1 MQKPN
6 MLTII
11 LITVAGTLILF
22 NHYET
27 RNVGTRVETEIA
39 SRKSSLNAMENEFS
53 KGNFEDIKRVPELQS
68 ELDEV
73 KKTLQAQMETFRKS
87 LELADE
93 ARSRQAVARA
103 KLAVLKGEVAVVR
116 QQLQKLKTEQASWDA
131 RHASLMSGDQG
142 RRIVGS
148 PTHLKVVRGI
158 LLEER
163 PSTEQF
169 VKLQTSVDELAP
181 LFEGSQ
187 KDPDAEIVVHPE
199 HRTMISDALT
209 WLNNGLAQLE
219 QQNLL
224 LTAVLKETA
233 KLPPATQTLQE
244 LIDAEEAEVSR
255 QFAEN
260 LKAAVDKAEAEANAE
275 HIEVL
280 SRLKAETK
288 REQTRKE
295 AEIQTAETQKVERE
309 RLFNEQQHAQEAE
322 LAKQEAAK
330 EAEIREAEANAK
342 KVLADQQI
350 AEIRAT
356 ADKAILELE
365 FQRDLPTI
373 KSHLQAFMTPGNT
386 YRKNGDKGPVSLGYL
401 VSEGV
406 LNSDRK
412 GIQRMSWIAH
422 RENDRPS
429 GAIPYFLGD
438 DLSWQTVDK
447 APAEK
452 AQALLSKYGQLLVE
466 KKMLDP

>member
-1 MQKPN
+1 MPKQSTF
-6 MLTII
+6 TIV
-11 LITVAGTLILF
+11 LITIVACFVLF
-22 NHYET
+22 VIFKGQ
-27 RNVGTRVETEIA
+27 NVADQFESEIA
-39 SRKSSLNAMENEFS
+39 SQKTTMSAMKTEFS
-53 KGNFEDIKRVPELQS
+53 KGNFEVMKQVPQLQG

-73 KKTLQAQMETFRKS
+73 KKTLETQMETFRKS
-87 LELADE
+87 LEMADE

-187 KDPDAEIVVHPE
+187 KDPEAEIVVHPE
-199 HRTMISDALT
+199 HREMISDALT

-244 LIDAEEAEVSR
+244 LIDAEEAAVSR

-275 HIEVL
+275 HIELL

-330 EAEIREAEANAK
+330 EAEIREAVANAK
-342 KVLADQQI
+342 KVLDDQQI
-350 AEIRAT
+350 SKIRAT
-356 ADKAILELE
+356 AEKAILEVEYEAELQDIE
-365 FQRDLPTI
+365 
-373 KSHLQAFMTPGNT
+373 SHLQAFMTPGNT
-386 YRKNGDKGPVSLGYL
+386 YRKNGDKGPISFGYL
-401 VSEGV
+401 VSQGV
-406 LNSDRK
+406 LTSDRK
-412 GIQRMSWIAH
+412 GIERLSWIAN
-422 RENDRPS
+422 RENDRPP
-429 GAIPYFLGD
+429 GAIPNILGD
-438 DLSWQTVDK
+438 DFSWKTIDK
-447 APAEK
+447 RSSER
-452 AQALLSKYGQLLVE
+452 AQELLRKYGQLLVE
-466 KKMLDP
+466 KQKLDP